1 MPGLTAKMEPV
12 PDHGEESYKGSGRL
26 KGKKAVITGADSGIG
41 RAVAIAYA
49 REGADVLISYL
60 EEHEDAEETKK
71 LVEVAGQKALL
82 MPGDIQNAAHCRTIV
97 DKAVSELGGI
107 DILVNN
113 AVVRTMSP
121 VAALGDGNWNRALE
135 VNLSAPFRLIRACLP
150 GMQQRGWG
158 RIVNMASVYSLI
170 ALAGRADYVTTKHAL
185 IGLTRTVAL
194 ELAASRVTCN
204 AICPGL
210 MATDSALA
218 RIDALAAERGIDT
231 DAATALFLST
241 RQPGGRFIPMETV
254 TALALF
260 LCGPHSD
267 GINGA
272 AIPVDNGW
280 SFA

>member
-1 MPGLTAKMEPV
+1 MSPRSVLVTGSATGLGLALARAFHEAGDRVFLTDIAPQVTASAAE
-12 PDHGEESYKGSGRL
+12 L
-26 KGKKAVITGADSGIG
+26 GAASLVLDLSL
-41 RAVAIAYA
+41 
-49 REGADVLISYL
+49 EGAADRLVAA
-60 EEHEDAEETKK
+60 AE
-71 LVEVAGQKALL
+71 AAL
-82 MPGDIQNAAHCRTIV
+82 GKV
-97 DKAVSELGGI
+97 

-113 AVVRTMSP
+113 AVVRTMAP
-121 VAALGDGNWNRALE
+121 VPSLPDAAWDLAVE

-150 GMQQRGWG
+150 GMRARNFG

-170 ALAGRADYVTTKHAL
+170 ALPGRVDYVTTKHAV

-194 ELAASRVTCN
+194 EVAETGITCN

-218 RIDALAAERGIDT
+218 RIEALAAERGIDR
-231 DAATALFLST
+231 DEAERLFLST
-241 RQPGGRFIPMETV
+241 RQPGGRFIPLETV

-260 LCGPHSD
+260 LCGPTSD

>member
-1 MPGLTAKMEPV
+1 MSAEASPRRVLVTGSAAGLGLALA
-12 PDHGEESYKGSGRL
+12 R
-26 KGKKAVITGADSGIG
+26 AFAATGDTVFLTDISPEVANVAQALSAEIG
-41 RAVAIAYA
+41 RPVGSAAIDLAQN
-49 REGADVLISYL
+49 GAADRLAA
-60 EEHEDAEETKK
+60 DASR
-71 LVEVAGQKALL
+71 A
-82 MPGDIQNAAHCRTIV
+82 M
-97 DKAVSELGGI
+97 GGI
-107 DILVNN
+107 DILINN
-113 AVVRTMSP
+113 AVIRKMSA
-121 VAALGDGNWNRALE
+121 VAELGDADWNRAIE

-158 RIVNMASVYSLI
+158 RVVNMASVYSLI
-170 ALAGRADYVTTKHAL
+170 ALAGRVDYVTTKHAMV
-185 IGLTRTVAL
+185 GLTRTVAL
-194 ELAASRVTCN
+194 ELAATRITCN

-218 RIDALAAERGIDT
+218 RIDALAKEKNIGKDE
-231 DAATALFLST
+231 ATALFLST

-260 LCGPHSD
+260 LCGPQSE

>member
-1 MPGLTAKMEPV
+1 LSAAPTSRRVLVTGSALGLGLGLARAFAQTGDTVFLTDISVEVRDAAKLLSAET
-12 PDHGEESYKGSGRL
+12 GRDVGCSVL
-26 KGKKAVITGADSGIG
+26 DLAQEGAAD
-41 RAVAIAYA
+41 RLAAQA
-49 REGADVLISYL
+49 RE
-60 EEHEDAEETKK
+60 T
-71 LVEVAGQKALL
+71 
-82 MPGDIQNAAHCRTIV
+82 M
-97 DKAVSELGGI
+97 GGI
-107 DILVNN
+107 DVLVNN
-113 AVVRTMSP
+113 AVIRKMAP
-121 VAALGDGNWNRALE
+121 VAELGDADWNRAIE

-150 GMQQRGWG
+150 GMQARGWG

-170 ALAGRADYVTTKHAL
+170 ALAGRADYVTTKHAI

-194 ELAASRVTCN
+194 ELAATKITCN

-210 MATDSALA
+210 MATDSALS
-218 RIDALAAERGIDT
+218 RIEALAAEKGIGT
-231 DAATALFLST
+231 QEATALFLST

-260 LCGPHSD
+260 LCGPQSE

>member
-1 MPGLTAKMEPV
+1 MSPEASPRRVLVTGSAAGLGLALARAFAANGDTVFLTDISPEVTKAAEALSAETGSPV
-12 PDHGEESYKGSGRL
+12 GSG
-26 KGKKAVITGADSGIG
+26 VIDLAEDGASDG
-41 RAVAIAYA
+41 
-49 REGADVLISYL
+49 L
-60 EEHEDAEETKK
+60 
-71 LVEVAGQKALL
+71 
-82 MPGDIQNAAHCRTIV
+82 AA
-97 DKAVSELGGI
+97 AASLAMGGI

-113 AVVRTMSP
+113 AVVRKMSA
-121 VAALGDGNWNRALE
+121 VAELGDADWDRAVE

-158 RIVNMASVYSLI
+158 RIVNMASVFSLI
-170 ALAGRADYVTTKHAL
+170 ALAGRADYVTTKHAM

-194 ELAASRVTCN
+194 ELATTRMTCN
-204 AICPGL
+204 AICPGI

-218 RIDALAAERGIDT
+218 RIDALAAEKNIGKDE
-231 DAATALFLST
+231 ATALFLST
-241 RQPGGRFIPMETV
+241 RQPGGRFIPIETV

-260 LCGPHSD
+260 LCGSQSE

>member
-1 MPGLTAKMEPV
+1 MNAEASPRRVLVTGSAAGLGLALARAFAASGDAVFLTDISGEVANAARTLSAETGKPV
-12 PDHGEESYKGSGRL
+12 AS
-26 KGKKAVITGADSGIG
+26 AVIDLAEDGSPD
-41 RAVAIAYA
+41 RLVVQAIEA
-49 REGADVLISYL
+49 
-60 EEHEDAEETKK
+60 
-71 LVEVAGQKALL
+71 
-82 MPGDIQNAAHCRTIV
+82 M
-97 DKAVSELGGI
+97 GGI

-113 AVVRTMSP
+113 AVIRKMSA
-121 VAALGDGNWNRALE
+121 VVELGDADWDRAIE
-135 VNLSAPFRLIRACLP
+135 VNISAPFRLIRACLP

-158 RIVNMASVYSLI
+158 RIVNMASVFSLI
-170 ALAGRADYVTTKHAL
+170 ALAGRVDYVTTKHAM

-194 ELAASRVTCN
+194 ELAATSITCN

-218 RIDALAAERGIDT
+218 RIDALAAEKNIGRDE
-231 DAATALFLST
+231 ATALFLST

-260 LCGPHSD
+260 LCGPQSE

>member
-1 MPGLTAKMEPV
+1 MSAAPASRRVLVTGSALGLGLGLARAFAQAGDTVFLTDISDEVREAAKALSTETRHDV
-12 PDHGEESYKGSGRL
+12 GCSVLDLSQEGAADRL
-26 KGKKAVITGADSGIG
+26 AAQ
-41 RAVAIAYA
+41 A
-49 REGADVLISYL
+49 RE
-60 EEHEDAEETKK
+60 T
-71 LVEVAGQKALL
+71 
-82 MPGDIQNAAHCRTIV
+82 M
-97 DKAVSELGGI
+97 GGI

-113 AVVRTMSP
+113 AVIRKMAT
-121 VAALGDGNWNRALE
+121 VAELGDADWNRAME

-150 GMQQRGWG
+150 GMQARGWG

-170 ALAGRADYVTTKHAL
+170 ALAGRADYVTTKHA
-185 IGLTRTVAL
+185 IVGLTRTVAL
-194 ELAASRVTCN
+194 ELAATKITCN

-218 RIDALAAERGIDT
+218 RIDALAAEKGIGT
-231 DAATALFLST
+231 EEATALFLST

-260 LCGPHSD
+260 LCGPQSE

>member
-1 MPGLTAKMEPV
+1 M
-12 PDHGEESYKGSGRL
+12 
-26 KGKKAVITGADSGIG
+26 
-41 RAVAIAYA
+41 
-49 REGADVLISYL
+49 
-60 EEHEDAEETKK
+60 
-71 LVEVAGQKALL
+71 
-82 MPGDIQNAAHCRTIV
+82 
-97 DKAVSELGGI
+97 GGI
-107 DILVNN
+107 DILINN
-113 AVVRTMSP
+113 AVIRKMSP
-121 VAALGDGNWNRALE
+121 VAELGDADWDRAIE

-170 ALAGRADYVTTKHAL
+170 ALADRVDYVTTKHAM

-194 ELAASRVTCN
+194 ELAATRITCN

-218 RIDALAAERGIDT
+218 RIDALAAQRNIGKD
-231 DAATALFLST
+231 DATAIFLST

-254 TALALF
+254 TALVLF
-260 LCGPHSD
+260 LCGPQSE

>member
-1 MPGLTAKMEPV
+1 MNAPG
-12 PDHGEESYKGSGRL
+12 HGVL
-26 KGKKAVITGADSGIG
+26 VTGAAQGLGLALARAFAGTGARLFLSDIDP
-41 RAVAIAYA
+41 AVAAA
-49 REGADVLISYL
+49 
-60 EEHEDAEETKK
+60 AEELAAETGRPVGA
-71 LVEVAGQKALL
+71 LTLDLTRPGAAAELAG
-82 MPGDIQNAAHCRTIV
+82 AA
-97 DKAVSELGGI
+97 AGALGGV
-107 DILVNN
+107 DILINN
-113 AVVRTMSP
+113 AVLRKMAEVP
-121 VAALGDGNWNRALE
+121 DLPDADWDRAVE
-135 VNLSAPFRLIRACLP
+135 VNLSAPFRLIKACLP
-150 GMQQRGWG
+150 GMKARGWG

-170 ALAGRADYVTTKHAL
+170 ALPGRADYVTTKHAI

-194 ELAASRVTCN
+194 ELAATGITCN

-218 RIDALAAERGIDT
+218 RIAALAAEKGITRDE
-231 DAATALFLST
+231 AERLFLST

-260 LCGPHSD
+260 LCGPQSL

>member
-1 MPGLTAKMEPV
+1 MSAEASPRRVLVTGSAAGLGLALA
-12 PDHGEESYKGSGRL
+12 R
-26 KGKKAVITGADSGIG
+26 AFAATGDTVFLTDISPE
-41 RAVAIAYA
+41 IA
-49 REGADVLISYL
+49 
-60 EEHEDAEETKK
+60 
-71 LVEVAGQKALL
+71 
-82 MPGDIQNAAHCRTIV
+82 NAAKVLSAETGRGVGSAVV
-97 DKAVSELGGI
+97 DLADDSASDGLAAEASQAMGGI
-107 DILVNN
+107 DILINN
-113 AVVRTMSP
+113 AVIRKMSP
-121 VAALGDGNWNRALE
+121 VAELGDADWDRAIE

-170 ALAGRADYVTTKHAL
+170 ALAGRVDYVTTKHAMV
-185 IGLTRTVAL
+185 GLTRTVAL
-194 ELAASRVTCN
+194 ELAATRITCN

-218 RIDALAAERGIDT
+218 RIDALAKEKNIGRDE
-231 DAATALFLST
+231 ATALFLST

-260 LCGPHSD
+260 LCGSQSE

>member
-1 MPGLTAKMEPV
+1 MSAAPRRVLVTGSALGLGLGLARAFAEAGDAVFLTDIAPEVEQAAKTLSAE
-12 PDHGEESYKGSGRL
+12 
-26 KGKKAVITGADSGIG
+26 IG
-41 RAVAIAYA
+41 RDVGVSVLDLSQD
-49 REGADVLISYL
+49 GASDRLAT
-60 EEHEDAEETKK
+60 EAKR
-71 LVEVAGQKALL
+71 A
-82 MPGDIQNAAHCRTIV
+82 M
-97 DKAVSELGGI
+97 GGI
-107 DILVNN
+107 DILINN
-113 AVVRTMSP
+113 AVIRKMAP
-121 VAALGDGNWNRALE
+121 VAELADADWNRAME

-150 GMQQRGWG
+150 GMQERGWG

-170 ALAGRADYVTTKHAL
+170 ALAGRADYVTTKHAMV
-185 IGLTRTVAL
+185 GLTRTVAL
-194 ELAASRVTCN
+194 ELAATNITCN

-218 RIDALAAERGIDT
+218 RIDALAAEKGIGKQE
-231 DAATALFLST
+231 ATALFLST

-260 LCGPHSD
+260 LCGPQSE